1 MIIFDQK
8 GNFTISVQKTFL
20 GFGLGAVQSGLMLYE
35 AKKSGNFNRYVILE
49 VNDDLVKVIRK
60 ANSTISVNTA
70 TENGIIKSKIYDFEI
85 YNPQK
90 ITDRRS
96 IESAISEADEMATA
110 IPSIDYYD
118 SGGENSIAN
127 LLARNLNPDKPQIIY
142 AAENNN
148 YASEILLDKIITHTG
163 GKKPEKFQA
172 LNTVIGKMGGVI
184 QDSMTIKEL
193 GLDLQ
198 VPGGQNAILVEEFNN
213 IIVSKVLLKGVKRGI
228 DVFQEKEDLLPFEEA
243 KLFGHNAVHSMLGF
257 LAYFK
262 NYLFMSDI
270 RNDPSLY
277 QYGEIAFREE
287 CGALLLKKYKNLND
301 PLFTKEGFEFYGSD
315 LLKRMTNPYLRDEV
329 KRICRDPL
337 RKIGYNDRFLGTIR
351 EAFKQNVI
359 AKTIAQAVIG
369 GLCYIISEKIN
380 IGIDY
385 PSNLSDLNTKNI
397 KTILEEVWKNEEDNG
412 YKNDCLALICSEFD
426 EFSSNF
432 LKYLT

>member
-1 MIIFDQK
+1 LTRFEQK
-8 GNFTISVQKTFL
+8 GDFIIPAQKTFL
-20 GFGLGAVQSGLMLYE
+20 GFGLGAVQSGLMLHE
-35 AKKSGNFNRYVILE
+35 AIKSGNFKRYVILE
-49 VNDDLVKVIRK
+49 VNDDLVKVIQD
-60 ANSTISVNTA
+60 ANCTININTA
-70 TENGIIKSKIYDFEI
+70 TENGIIKSKISGFEI
-85 YNPQK
+85 YNPQNV
-90 ITDRRS
+90 TDRRN

-118 SGGENSIAN
+118 HGGENSIAN
-127 LLARNLNPDKPQIIY
+127 LLARNINPDKPQIIY
-142 AAENNN
+142 TAENNN
-148 YASEILLDKIITHTG
+148 YASDILLDKIIAHVG
-163 GKKPEKFQA
+163 GKKPKKFQT

-184 QDSMTIKEL
+184 QDPVTINEL
-193 GLDLQ
+193 GLALQ
-198 VPGGQNAILVEEFNN
+198 VPDGQNAILVEEFNN
-213 IIVSKVLLKGVKRGI
+213 IIVSKVLLKGVKKGI

-270 RNDPSLY
+270 RNDSFLY

-287 CGALLLKKYKNLND
+287 CGALLLKKYKNFDD
-301 PLFTKEGFEFYGSD
+301 PLFTKAGFEFYGSD

-337 RKIGYNDRFLGTIR
+337 RKIGYNDRFLGTIQ
-351 EAFKQNVI
+351 EAFKQNII

-369 GLCYIISEKIN
+369 GLCYIINEKIN

-385 PSNLSDLNTKNI
+385 PGNLFDLNTKTI

-412 YKNDCLALICSEFD
+412 YKNDCLALICSEFS

-432 LKYLT
+432 LK